1 MSSGREAEQEESE
14 DSEELSIFERAE
26 REAFKIAEKEARK
39 KKFQQER
46 EESAARKKQFEQERV
61 EMWKKRHEEE
71 HYKLERALLE
81 WQDKRWWDEYLQK
94 LKEDLAKAD
103 PEDVA
108 EIEEIEQDIAEAE
121 RCASLYR

>member
-1 MSSGREAEQEESE
+1 
-14 DSEELSIFERAE
+14 
-26 REAFKIAEKEARK
+26 
-39 KKFQQER
+39 
-46 EESAARKKQFEQERV
+46 
-61 EMWKKRHEEE
+61 MWKKRHEEE

>member
-46 EESAARKKQFEQERV
+46 EECAARKKQIEQERE
-61 EMWKKRHEEE
+61 EMRKKRHEEE